1 MSNKK
6 LVIGTIFGVLLVA
19 TLVGLAVSE
28 YFKLE
33 VQAGYDKGCSE
44 GYSEGHSEGLSE
56 GYDQG
61 FLVGNSTGYQ
71 IGNSSGYN
79 LGFSDGNM
87 SGYDLGYD
95 LAYELGYN
103 EAYIKG
109 FSDGNASG
117 YDNGYTQGLD
127 DGAGHGYT
135 IRDPTYQEAL
145 QFINDDRTDANQY
158 DDETYTCAN
167 FAADFKNNAFD
178 VGYRCGYVGI
188 EFPIYAHAIVCFNTI
203 DKGLIFIEP
212 QDDEIVSVRI
222 GYTYWDRTIYEP
234 PTYDDTVV
242 RYMIVW

>member
-6 LVIGTIFGVLLVA
+6 LVIGTILGVLLVA

-71 IGNSSGYN
+71 TGNSSGYE
-79 LGFSDGNM
+79 
-87 SGYDLGYD
+87 SGYDHAYDIAYNEGHLQGFTDGNTLGY
-95 LAYELGYN
+95 EEGY
-103 EAYIKG
+103 
-109 FSDGNASG
+109 DSG
-117 YDNGYTQGLD
+117 YSQGLD

-167 FAADFKNNAFD
+167 FAADFKNNAFKE
-178 VGYRCGYVGI
+178 GFQSGYVII
-188 EFPIYAHAIVCFNTI
+188 EFPVWGHAIVCFNTI
-203 DKGLIFIEP
+203 DRGLIFIEP
-212 QDDEIVSVRI
+212 QADEIVSLRV
-222 GYTYWDRTIYEP
+222 GYVYWDRTIYEAP
-234 PTYDDTVV
+234 DYDDTVV

>member
-1 MSNKK
+1 MSRNAK
-6 LVIGTIFGVLLVA
+6 LVVVIVVVMFSIVSIVTMIVA
-19 TLVGLAVSE
+19 NIW
-28 YFKLE
+28 YN
-33 VQAGYDKGCSE
+33 AGYESGYSLAYTTRYSE
-44 GYSEGHSEGLSE
+44 GYS
-56 GYDQG
+56 
-61 FLVGNSTGYQ
+61 VGNLTGYQ

-79 LGFSDGNM
+79 LGFSEGNM
-87 SGYDLGYD
+87 SGYESAYDIAYDEGYIQGSS
-95 LAYELGYN
+95 E
-103 EAYIKG
+103 
-109 FSDGNASG
+109 GNATGYEQG
-117 YDNGYTQGLD
+117 YDNGYAVGLE
-127 DGAGHGYT
+127 DGAGHGYV

-158 DDETYTCAN
+158 DEETYTCAN

-178 VGYRCGYVGI
+178 EGYRCGYVEI
-188 EFPIYAHAIVCFNTI
+188 EFPVYAHAAVCFNTI